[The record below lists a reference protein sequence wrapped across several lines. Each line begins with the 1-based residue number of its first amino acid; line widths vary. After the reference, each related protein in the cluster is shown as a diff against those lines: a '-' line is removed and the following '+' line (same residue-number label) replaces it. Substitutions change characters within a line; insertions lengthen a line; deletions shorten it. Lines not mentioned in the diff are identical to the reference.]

1 MTAVKLNFTT
11 EYTEYTEKSNCSGI
25 SRHFLVYF
33 GGGIMFIDKV
43 TGDFSTQAVE
53 L

>member
-11 EYTEYTEKSNCSGI
+11 EYAEKSNCSEI
-25 SRHFLVYF
+25 SRHSPLYF
-33 GGGIMFIDKV
+33 VGGIMIADNA